1 MDRKT
6 YNLDE
11 IEYVIDKDNIV
22 HMCIFNYDNMDK
34 NGDGQFTIEEVDTM
48 SEDDYLKLL
57 GGYTDTTSEK
67 INIKTHNTYKKEF
80 IEKINELRSHGI
92 SDKILLNLIRDS
104 HDTEPI
110 FIDRNYRV
118 HLKDK
123 DMTEI
128 KMCPLTRVLFLFY
141 INHPEGVALKELM
154 DHYDELYSIYQKIT
168 NREDKE
174 KVKKSINKLVCPIE
188 NSANEKLANLRAAF
202 RSKVPASAVGTYTP
216 EGEKGERRVI
226 KIDRNLIE
234 WERPLLLE

>member
-22 HMCIFNYDNMDK
+22 HMCIFNYDNLDA
-34 NGDGQFTIEEVDTM
+34 NGNGQIMLEEVEAI
-48 SEDDYLKLL
+48 SEDDYLRLL
-57 GGYTDTTSEK
+57 DGYTDTTSEK
-67 INIKTHNTYKKEF
+67 INIKSYNTLKKEF

-92 SDKILLNLIRDS
+92 SDDILFNTIKESRN
-104 HDTEPI
+104 TEPI
-110 FIDRNYRV
+110 FIDKHFRI

-123 DMTEI
+123 DMTEV
-128 KMCPLTRVLFLFY
+128 KMCTLSRVLFLFY

-154 DHYDELYSIYQKIT
+154 DHYDELYRIYRRIT
-168 NREDKE
+168 NRDDMKKAENSIKE
-174 KVKKSINKLVCPIE
+174 IVDPTK

-202 RSKVPASAVGTYTP
+202 RSKVPASAVSTYTP
-216 EGEKGERRVI
+216 EGKKGERRVI